1 MSDMEYPEWQK
12 AYREALLEV
21 NPGELPARIF
31 DAETAIVM
39 RMKALQTSSD
49 GHREREAIQ
58 DALSGLRVL
67 QREKLHYPAWEKS
80 ARTRPG

>member
-1 MSDMEYPEWQK
+1 MSDIEYPEWQR

-21 NPGELPARIF
+21 NPQNLPARIF
-31 DAETAIVM
+31 AAEMAILV

-58 DALSGLRVL
+58 DALSSLRVL
-67 QREKLHYPAWEKS
+67 QTEKLDYPAWEKS
-80 ARTRPG
+80 